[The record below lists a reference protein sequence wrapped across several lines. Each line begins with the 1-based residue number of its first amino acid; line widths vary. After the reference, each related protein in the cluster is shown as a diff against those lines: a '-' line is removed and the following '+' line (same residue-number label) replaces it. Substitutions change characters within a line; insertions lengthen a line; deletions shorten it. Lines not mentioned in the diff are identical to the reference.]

1 MIWFG
6 VMAIFAMIDWWAVSR
21 ERLQIRYW
29 AKPGALLALIL
40 AFTTLGGWQEA
51 TRWFG
56 IGLLFALFGD
66 VALLMPRRY
75 FLFGLLAFLLA
86 HVAYIIG
93 FNPPPPPVRVE
104 TLVTTAILGVI
115 TAMGFRQLARGLS
128 QRPETTVLL
137 PAVMIYTLAIGVMTL
152 SAWLTLWRP
161 NWPLS
166 SALLVGL
173 GATLFFI
180 SDWTLAN
187 HRLIAPVK
195 FGGIIVIVTYHLGQA
210 LLIAG
215 VLHQAGLL

>member
-6 VMAIFAMIDWWAVSR
+6 VMAIFAVIDWWAVSR
-21 ERLQIRYW
+21 QRLQVRYW

-93 FNPPPPPVRVE
+93 FNPTPPPVRVE
-104 TLVTTAILGVI
+104 TLVATAILGVI

-137 PAVMIYTLAIGVMTL
+137 PAVMIYTLAIGIMTL

-195 FGGIIVIVTYHLGQA
+195 LGGIIVIVTYHLGQA

>member
-1 MIWFG
+1 MIWFV
-6 VMAIFAMIDWWAVSR
+6 VMAVFAAIDWWAVSR
-21 ERLQIRYW
+21 ERLRVRYW

-40 AFTTLGGWQEA
+40 AFTTAGGWHR
-51 TRWFG
+51 TSPWFG
-56 IGLLFALFGD
+56 VGLIFSLLGD
-66 VALLMPRRY
+66 IALLLPRRY

-86 HVAYIIG
+86 HIAYIIG
-93 FNPPPPPVRVE
+93 FNPTPPPVRAE
-104 TLVTTAILGVI
+104 TLALTAVLGAVTAL
-115 TAMGFRQLARGLS
+115 GFRQLSRGLS
-128 QRPETTVLL
+128 RRPETTLLL
-137 PAVMIYTLAIGVMTL
+137 PAVMVYTLAIGMMTL

-161 NWPLS
+161 NWPPTA
-166 SALLVGL
+166 ALMAGV

-195 FGGIIVIVTYHLGQA
+195 HGGTVVIVTYHIGQA